1 MVRCC
6 LVKVTWF
13 IHKKQGGNVPHEG
26 QKDSRSA
33 GALAACLRPTAITL
47 ASKGG
52 PITICTPYMG
62 TPGLRHGQY
71 LAQGHSTE
79 GAECLG
85 FEPGS
90 ADS

>member
-1 MVRCC
+1 M
-6 LVKVTWF
+6 
-13 IHKKQGGNVPHEG
+13 P
-26 QKDSRSA
+26 
-33 GALAACLRPTAITL
+33 AAHCAITL

-52 PITICTPYMG
+52 PIMIHTPYTG

-71 LAQGHSTE
+71 LAQGHRAE
-79 GAECLG
+79 GTECLG